1 MPNLNVSGG
10 DSAFYFVPAGSRA
23 RIARPRRTVDPR
35 DDLGGNTRVACA
47 IRRRMGIGHENRG
60 PERDQRIG
68 PQARQTLAP
77 LPLRPITA
85 PRQVAMRRFNPACAS
100 CMVITGRTSLNSK
113 AMGSESERFA
123 PGCAPTQ
130 RFCSRRRNGK
140 RAGA

>member
-60 PERDQRIG
+60 PKRDQGIG
-68 PQARQTLAP
+68 PQARETLAP
-77 LPLRPITA
+77 LPLEADRRAEAGGDEKI
-85 PRQVAMRRFNPACAS
+85 QSGMREVCGHDGTP
-100 CMVITGRTSLNSK
+100 
-113 AMGSESERFA
+113 SEL
-123 PGCAPTQ
+123 
-130 RFCSRRRNGK
+130 
-140 RAGA
+140 